1 MPDGPMEMRTS
12 GSRAERIAEAL
23 QDEIVTG
30 SLRSGARL
38 GLRTELIARFG
49 ASPAAVDEALRM
61 LRDRGLVTVRP
72 GPSGGVFVADTPA
85 QVRLG
90 AIDVWFSGAVN
101 DPKDLFAARV
111 FFDDAFAALAVGRAE
126 PSDVR
131 AMAWALDEMR
141 AASDDPRGY
150 LDASM
155 RFHLAI
161 ARASRLAVVVGLY
174 ETVVA
179 LLRAG
184 LAQARFV
191 EPREHRVSHS
201 LEVHENMLLAIREAD
216 ATAMGKLVALHGAD
230 LRRLDD

>member
-1 MPDGPMEMRTS
+1 MSDGPTETRGGT
-12 GSRAERIAEAL
+12 RAERIAEAL
-23 QDEIVTG
+23 QDEIVAGALAT
-30 SLRSGARL
+30 GARL

-49 ASPAAVDEALRM
+49 ASPAAMDEALRL
-61 LRDRGLVTVRP
+61 LRERGLVTVRP
-72 GPSGGVFVADTPA
+72 GPTGGVFVAGMPA

-90 AIDVWFSGAVN
+90 AIDVWFSGAVS
-101 DPKDLFAARV
+101 DPKDLVAARV
-111 FFDDAFAALAVGRAE
+111 FFDDAFAALAVGRAAPE
-126 PSDVR
+126 DVR

-141 AASDDPRGY
+141 AARDEPRDY

-161 ARASRLAVVVGLY
+161 ARASRLPVVVGLY

-191 EPREHRVSHS
+191 EPREHRVAHS
-201 LEVHENMLLAIREAD
+201 LEVHQNMLQAIRDGD
-216 ATAMGKLVALHGAD
+216 ALAMGKLVGLHGGD
-230 LRRLDD
+230 LQRLDD